1 MSLIPNGPGSR
12 TPGPCTLIAADIAGV
27 ASMPAPSFTSVTRIS
42 CMGRCAVP
50 ANRSVDSTLTI
61 RICPWLHGHGRPV
74 TPGATRPSR
83 LLSIAM
89 AIQWSGLGPELLLRL
104 ARDSDQPLRSQLETG
119 LRDAIRD

>member
-12 TPGPCTLIAADIAGV
+12 TPGPCTLIAADIARV

-42 CMGRCAVP
+42 CIGRCAVP

-61 RICPWLHGHGRPV
+61 RICPSLHD
-74 TPGATRPSR
+74 PGPGGGTWRDPAEP
-83 LLSIAM
+83 LVSIAM

-104 ARDSDQPLRSQLETG
+104 DRGTDQPLRSQLET
-119 LRDAIRD
+119 